1 MKLYETFAPVSDY
14 LVINVSSPNT
24 PGLRDLGEKSKITE
38 ILQGLEDVRKQ
49 RPCPLFIKV
58 SPDMSEQ
65 GLQDFVD
72 IAQEFRLN
80 AINEENLSKLFA
92 LFIIETV
99 IVGNLI
105 KINPFDQPAVEKV
118 KDYTKQF
125 LVK

>member
-1 MKLYETFAPVSDY
+1 MQLLKPLSDRM
-14 LVINVSSPNT
+14 LK
-24 PGLRDLGEKSKITE
+24 EKKIPF
-38 ILQGLEDVRKQ
+38 R
-49 RPCPLFIKV
+49 
-58 SPDMSEQ
+58 
-65 GLQDFVD
+65 
-72 IAQEFRLN
+72 EFRLN
-80 AINEENLSKLFA
+80 AINEETLGKLFA